1 MTTRSTSFRFASAA
15 QSRRESTVAD
25 AVKMGGSACPNARPG
40 LPGSLSGLPRRLRPT
55 AAALLCAV
63 ITACGSSTLPAES
76 STSIE
81 PRGALECDGATFR
94 TAQGIAAPGARG
106 ADTAEEELRSFLGR
120 WSKRAGGVIAIVD
133 ETTGSLII
141 DDREQAVAVA
151 TEAPAGG
158 WVVLT
163 SRFCEGIPG
172 P

>member
-1 MTTRSTSFRFASAA
+1 MFWAA
-15 QSRRESTVAD
+15 GQE
-25 AVKMGGSACPNARPG
+25 
-40 LPGSLSGLPRRLRPT
+40 GSLLGVPGPLRP
-55 AAALLCAV
+55 AVAALLCAV
-63 ITACGSSTLPAES
+63 MTACGSSVLPAEPS
-76 STSIE
+76 ESTE
-81 PRGALECDGATFR
+81 PRGALQCNGGTIR
-94 TAQGIAAPGARG
+94 TVQGIAGPGAQG

-158 WVVLT
+158 WIVLT